1 MSVTPEPAPA
11 GASEIGTA
19 SPAAVGAR
27 PADARLATKERL
39 ALLRHSKSFI
49 AGSVIVGFWVLC
61 AIFGELVVPDDPLAT
76 DPINDL
82 LAPSADHWFGT
93 DKLGRD
99 VFSRVITG
107 AREVL
112 IVAPLATILATVV
125 GTALG
130 LVTGYFR
137 GAVDDVL
144 SRIIEAFL
152 AIPVIIMGL
161 LVAVALGPS
170 KTTLILTIGILFAPV
185 ISRTVRAA
193 VLTERELDY
202 VPAARLRNE
211 RTPYI
216 LFGEILPNV
225 TGPIVVEFTVRLGYA
240 IFVAAGLSF
249 LGFGI
254 PPPAPDWGLQVA
266 EHYGLIS
273 GGFWW
278 PVLFPSLAIASLVIG
293 VNLIAD
299 GVASAFERCHPLLQ
313 IARSRRPQPS
323 RSASWTSPTA
333 CAASGD
339 PSFAAS
345 PSQSPRASP
354 TAWWASP
361 AAANRPPRTQS
372 CATCRATDASRAAR

>member
-1 MSVTPEPAPA
+1 MSVPGQPAPA
-11 GASEIGTA
+11 GATEVGAA
-19 SPAAVGAR
+19 SPPAAGAR
-27 PADARLATKERL
+27 GEDARVATKERL
-39 ALLRHSKSFI
+39 ALLTRSKSFI
-49 AGSVIVGFWVLC
+49 AGSIIVGFWVLC
-61 AIFGELVVPDDPLAT
+61 AIFGELVVPKDPLASN
-76 DPINDL
+76 PINDL

-107 AREVL
+107 ARDIL
-112 IVAPLATILATVV
+112 IVAPLATILATVL

-137 GAVDDVL
+137 GVVDDVL
-144 SRIIEAFL
+144 SRMIEALL
-152 AIPVIIMGL
+152 ALPVIIMGL
-161 LVAVALGPS
+161 LVITALGPS
-170 KTTLILTIGILFAPV
+170 KTTLILTIGVLFAPI

-193 VLTERELDY
+193 VLTERELEY
-202 VPAARLRNE
+202 VSAARLRNE

-225 TGPIVVEFTVRLGYA
+225 TGPIIVEFTVRLGYA

-254 PPPAPDWGLQVA
+254 QPPAPDWGLQVA
-266 EHYGLIS
+266 ESYGVIS

-299 GVASAFERCHPLLQ
+299 SVASAFER
-313 IARSRRPQPS
+313 
-323 RSASWTSPTA
+323 
-333 CAASGD
+333 
-339 PSFAAS
+339 
-345 PSQSPRASP
+345 
-354 TAWWASP
+354 
-361 AAANRPPRTQS
+361 
-372 CATCRATDASRAAR
+372 

>member
-1 MSVTPEPAPA
+1 MSVPPQPAPA
-11 GASEIGTA
+11 GASEVGTT

-27 PADARLATKERL
+27 PSDARVATKERL
-39 ALLRHSKSFI
+39 ALLWRSKSFI
-49 AGSVIVGFWVLC
+49 AGSIIVGFWVLC
-61 AIFGELVVPDDPLAT
+61 AIFGELVVPKDPLAS

-82 LAPSADHWFGT
+82 LAPSADNWFGT

-107 AREVL
+107 ARDIL
-112 IVAPLATILATVV
+112 IVAPLATILATVL

-152 AIPVIIMGL
+152 ALPVIIMGL

-225 TGPIVVEFTVRLGYA
+225 TGPIIVEFTVRLGYA

-266 EHYGLIS
+266 EHYGVIS
-273 GGFWW
+273 GGYWW

-299 GVASAFERCHPLLQ
+299 GVASVFER
-313 IARSRRPQPS
+313 
-323 RSASWTSPTA
+323 
-333 CAASGD
+333 
-339 PSFAAS
+339 
-345 PSQSPRASP
+345 
-354 TAWWASP
+354 
-361 AAANRPPRTQS
+361 
-372 CATCRATDASRAAR
+372 

>member
-1 MSVTPEPAPA
+1 VSVPPEPAPA
-11 GASEIGTA
+11 GATEIGTA
-19 SPAAVGAR
+19 SPAAVSTR
-27 PADARLATKERL
+27 REDARLAMKERL
-39 ALLRHSKSFI
+39 AVLRRSKSFI
-49 AGSVIVGFWVLC
+49 AGSIIVGFWVLC
-61 AIFGELVVPDDPLAT
+61 AIFGELVVPEDPLAT

-82 LAPSADHWFGT
+82 QAPSADHWFGT

-107 AREVL
+107 ARDIL
-112 IVAPLATILATVV
+112 IVAPLATILATVL

-137 GAVDDVL
+137 GVVDDVL

-152 AIPVIIMGL
+152 ALPVIIMGL
-161 LVAVALGPS
+161 LVTVALGPS
-170 KTTLILTIGILFAPV
+170 KTTLILTVGILFAPV

-193 VLTERELDY
+193 VLTERELEY
-202 VPAARLRNE
+202 VSAARLRNE

-225 TGPIVVEFTVRLGYA
+225 MGPIIVEFTVRLGYA

-266 EHYGLIS
+266 EHYGVIS
-273 GGFWW
+273 GDFWW
-278 PVLFPSLAIASLVIG
+278 PVLFPSLAIATLVIG

-299 GVASAFERCHPLLQ
+299 GVASAFER
-313 IARSRRPQPS
+313 
-323 RSASWTSPTA
+323 
-333 CAASGD
+333 
-339 PSFAAS
+339 
-345 PSQSPRASP
+345 
-354 TAWWASP
+354 
-361 AAANRPPRTQS
+361 
-372 CATCRATDASRAAR
+372 

>member
-1 MSVTPEPAPA
+1 VSVPPEPAPA
-11 GASEIGTA
+11 GATEIGTA
-19 SPAAVGAR
+19 SPAAVVAR
-27 PADARLATKERL
+27 GEDARIATKERL
-39 ALLRHSKSFI
+39 ALLRRSKSFI
-49 AGSVIVGFWVLC
+49 AGSIIVGFWVLC

-82 LAPSADHWFGT
+82 LKPSADHWFGT

-107 AREVL
+107 ARDIL
-112 IVAPLATILATVV
+112 IVAPLATILATVL

-152 AIPVIIMGL
+152 ALPVIIMGL

-170 KTTLILTIGILFAPV
+170 KTTLIITIGVLFAPV

-193 VLTERELDY
+193 VLTERELEY
-202 VPAARLRNE
+202 VSAARLRNE

-225 TGPIVVEFTVRLGYA
+225 MAPIVVEFTVRLGYA

-266 EHYGLIS
+266 EHYGIIS

-299 GVASAFERCHPLLQ
+299 GVASAFER
-313 IARSRRPQPS
+313 
-323 RSASWTSPTA
+323 
-333 CAASGD
+333 
-339 PSFAAS
+339 
-345 PSQSPRASP
+345 
-354 TAWWASP
+354 
-361 AAANRPPRTQS
+361 
-372 CATCRATDASRAAR
+372 

>member
-1 MSVTPEPAPA
+1 MSVPGQPAAA
-11 GASEIGTA
+11 GASEIGTT
-19 SPAAVGAR
+19 SPAAVGAH
-27 PADARLATKERL
+27 AGNARIATKERL
-39 ALLRHSKSFI
+39 ALLRRSKSFI
-49 AGSVIVGFWVLC
+49 AGSIIVGFWVLC
-61 AIFGELVVPDDPLAT
+61 AIFGELLVKDPLAS

-99 VFSRVITG
+99 VFARVISG

-112 IVAPLATILATVV
+112 IVAPLATILATIL

-137 GAVDDVL
+137 GAPDDIL

-152 AIPVIIMGL
+152 ALPVIIMGL
-161 LVAVALGPS
+161 LVTVAVGGGS
-170 KTTLILTIGILFAPV
+170 KTSLILIIGVLFAPV

-193 VLTERELDY
+193 VLTERELEY
-202 VPAARLRNE
+202 VSAARLRNE
-211 RTPYI
+211 RTSYV

-225 TGPIVVEFTVRLGYA
+225 TAPIVVEFTVRLGYA

-254 PPPAPDWGLQVA
+254 QPPTPDWGVQVA
-266 EHYGLIS
+266 EHYGVIS

-278 PVLFPSLAIASLVIG
+278 PVLFPALAIGSLVIG

-299 GVASAFERCHPLLQ
+299 GVAAVFER
-313 IARSRRPQPS
+313 
-323 RSASWTSPTA
+323 
-333 CAASGD
+333 
-339 PSFAAS
+339 
-345 PSQSPRASP
+345 
-354 TAWWASP
+354 
-361 AAANRPPRTQS
+361 
-372 CATCRATDASRAAR
+372 